1 VSTGLLLLT
10 AVLSGVTSPTP
21 GDVGAQEAPAV
32 AGTWAGVLDTGGAG
46 TLRLVFHLA
55 PAADG
60 SLSATLDSP
69 DQGAFGIAAGPVTL
83 TADSLRIEVPVVAG
97 HYEGA
102 ITASGARI
110 EGTWNQGGMN
120 FPLALEPSADSGPV
134 RPQEPEAP
142 YPYEAV
148 DVRFDSKAD
157 GVTLAGTL
165 TLPPGDGLHPAV
177 VLISGSGPQDRDET
191 VFGHRPFLVL
201 ADHLT
206 RQGIAVLRYDD
217 RGVAQSTGD
226 ISTAV
231 TPDFADDAEGAV
243 RFLLGRPEIDPSRI
257 GLIGHSEGALVAPI
271 VANRSEDVAF
281 VVLLAGTGVNGEE
294 LLVMQLIA
302 INRAMGV
309 SEEITQ
315 QRSGLQ
321 RELLGLL
328 AGTADDSVV
337 ADRAREVL
345 AGAGVTGQAAEAQLA
360 ALRSPWMRYFLTYDP
375 LPELRELDVP
385 VLAVWGEKD
394 TQVPPDGNRPQVD
407 AALAASGNAEVTSVV
422 LPGLNHLFQTAGTGA
437 PTEYAAIEE
446 TFSPVALDQISEWIT
461 ERTR

>member
-1 VSTGLLLLT
+1 MSARLLLLT
-10 AVLSGVTSPTP
+10 AVLSGVTSPVP
-21 GDVGAQEAPAV
+21 GEAGAQEAPAV

-46 TLRLVFHLA
+46 TLRLVFHLT

-60 SLSATLDSP
+60 ALSATMDSP
-69 DQGAFGIAAGPVTL
+69 DQGAFGIATGPVTV

-102 ITASGARI
+102 IAAGGERI
-110 EGTWNQGGMN
+110 DGTWNQGGMSL
-120 FPLALEPSADSGPV
+120 PLVLEPSEDAGPA
-134 RPQEPEAP
+134 RPQEPTEP
-142 YPYEAV
+142 YPYQAL
-148 DVRFDSKAD
+148 DVRFDSEAD

-165 TLPPGDGLHPAV
+165 TLPTGDGPHPAV

-191 VFGHRPFLVL
+191 VFGHKPFLVL
-201 ADHLT
+201 SDHLT

-217 RGVAQSTGD
+217 RGVAESSGD

-243 RFLLGRPEIDPSRI
+243 RFLLGRPELDPSRI

-271 VANRSEDVAF
+271 VANRSPDVAF

-321 RELLGLL
+321 KELLGLL
-328 AGTADDSVV
+328 AGAPDEG
-337 ADRAREVL
+337 AAIERAREVL
-345 AGAGVTGQAAEAQLA
+345 AGAGVTGQAADAQVA
-360 ALRSPWMRYFLTYDP
+360 ALQSPWMQYFLTYDP
-375 LPELRELDVP
+375 IPELRQLEVP

-394 TQVPPDGNRPQVD
+394 TQVPPDGNRAQVD
-407 AALAASGNAEVTSVV
+407 AALAASGNADVTSVV
-422 LPGLNHLFQTAGTGA
+422 LPGLNHLFQTADTGA
-437 PTEYAAIEE
+437 TTEYATIEE
-446 TFSPVALDQISEWIT
+446 TFSPVALDQISEWIA
-461 ERTR
+461 ERAR

>member
-1 VSTGLLLLT
+1 LSARLLFLL
-10 AVLSGVTSPTP
+10 AVLSGVTSQVP
-21 GDVGAQEAPAV
+21 GEAGAQEVSAL

-69 DQGAFGIAAGPVTL
+69 DQGAFGITAGPVTA

-102 ITASGARI
+102 IAAGAARI
-110 EGTWNQGGMN
+110 EGTWNQGGMSVA
-120 FPLALEPSADSGPV
+120 LVLEPSEDTGPA
-134 RPQEPEAP
+134 RPQEPEEP

-148 DVRFDSKAD
+148 DVRFDSDAD

-165 TLPPGDGLHPAV
+165 TLPQGEGPHPAV

-201 ADHLT
+201 SDHLT

-271 VANRSEDVAF
+271 VANRSVDVAF

-309 SEEITQ
+309 SEETTQ

-321 RELLGLL
+321 QELLGLL
-328 AGTADDSVV
+328 AEAPDDSV
-337 ADRAREVL
+337 AAERAREVL
-345 AGAGVTGQAAEAQLA
+345 AGAGVTGQAADAQIA
-360 ALRSPWMRYFLTYDP
+360 ALQSPWIRYFLTYDP
-375 LPELRELDVP
+375 LPELRALEVP
-385 VLAVWGEKD
+385 VLAMWGEKD

-407 AALAASGNAEVTSVV
+407 AALAASGNADVTSIV
-422 LPGLNHLFQTAGTGA
+422 LPGLNHLFQTADTGA
-437 PTEYAAIEE
+437 TTEYAAIEE
-446 TFSPVALDQISEWIT
+446 TISPVALDQISEWIT
-461 ERTR
+461 ERAR